1 MVSLSRY
8 TAIILRGMGG
18 GEAEAVGEALARVQ
32 ALLDKLTAEGKHK
45 EAFAIARAQFSASVR
60 ASWPANL
67 SAVAAAIDKALAD
80 AGDSLSEEDRAEL
93 RGAADTL
100 RKVPHP

>member
-1 MVSLSRY
+1 MDGAN
-8 TAIILRGMGG
+8 AI
-18 GEAEAVGEALARVQ
+18 GEALSRVQ
-32 ALLDKLTAEGKHK
+32 ALLDKLTAQGKHK

-60 ASWPANL
+60 ASWPPNL

-80 AGDSLSEEDRAEL
+80 AGDSLTDEDRAEL
-93 RGAADTL
+93 RAAADTL

>member
-1 MVSLSRY
+1 
-8 TAIILRGMGG
+8 MGLTM
-18 GEAEAVGEALARVQ
+18 GEAEAIGEALSRVQ
-32 ALLDKLTAEGKHK
+32 ALLDKLTAQGKHQ

-67 SAVAAAIDKALAD
+67 SAVAAAIEKAIAE

-93 RGAADTL
+93 RGAAETL

>member
-1 MVSLSRY
+1 M
-8 TAIILRGMGG
+8 
-18 GEAEAVGEALARVQ
+18 GEAEAVGEALTKVQ
-32 ALLDKLTAEGKHK
+32 ALLDRLTAEGKHK

-67 SAVAAAIDKALAD
+67 SAVAMAIEKALTD
-80 AGDSLSEEDRAEL
+80 AGDSLTEADRAEL
-93 RGAADTL
+93 RGAAETL

>member
-1 MVSLSRY
+1 
-8 TAIILRGMGG
+8 MGLTM
-18 GEAEAVGEALARVQ
+18 GEAEAIGEALSRVQ
-32 ALLDKLTAEGKHK
+32 ALLDKLTAQGKHQ

-67 SAVAAAIDKALAD
+67 SAVATAIEKAVAD
-80 AGDSLSEEDRAEL
+80 AGDSLSEEDLAEL
-93 RGAADTL
+93 RGAAETL

>member
-1 MVSLSRY
+1 M
-8 TAIILRGMGG
+8 
-18 GEAEAVGEALARVQ
+18 GEADVVGAALQKVQ
-32 ALLDKLTAEGKHK
+32 ALLDRLTAEGRHK

-60 ASWPANL
+60 ASWPGNL

-80 AGDSLSEEDRAEL
+80 AGDSLTEADRAEL
-93 RGAADTL
+93 RGAAETL

>member
-1 MVSLSRY
+1 MAGDVD
-8 TAIILRGMGG
+8 
-18 GEAEAVGEALARVQ
+18 AVTEALTRVQ

-67 SAVAAAIDKALAD
+67 AAVAGAIDKAVAD
-80 AGDSLSEEDRAEL
+80 AGDSLSEADLAEL
-93 RGAADTL
+93 RAAAETL